1 MSAETAGERSTE
13 ASGAAVYSPVY
24 SPVYS
29 MTGFA
34 SLRLDGLEAGT
45 VTLSIKSVNHRFFDP
60 QVRLPF
66 ALESLEMQVRRQLK
80 ESVRRGHIE
89 VTVQL
94 ERRGAKSAAVTVGF
108 NEELL
113 AAYVAAFREAAA
125 RHGLAAEPDLNELLR
140 LPGMLN
146 AHAVAPRDEV
156 DSLEPVVLAA
166 MPELLSQFNRAR
178 AEEGQALAE
187 TLRASMVRLAALAEE
202 ASSLR
207 EGVRSATFER
217 LRGRIAELTQEAA
230 PSEERLLAEAALLAE
245 RSDVEEEL
253 VRLRTHAERFLAML
267 DGGGELGKRLDFLV
281 QELNREANTLLSKT
295 SGASSGNGL
304 RITDLGLEMKVEIE
318 RAKEQVQN
326 LE

>member
-1 MSAETAGERSTE
+1 MSVETAGEMSTE
-13 ASGAAVYSPVY
+13 ASGAAVD

-34 SLRLDGLEAGT
+34 SLRLDGREAGT

-66 ALESLEMQVRRQLK
+66 ALESLEMQIRRLLK

-94 ERRGAKSAAVTVGF
+94 ERRGAKSAAATVVF

-113 AAYVAAFREAAA
+113 AAYVAAFRGAAA
-125 RHGLAAEPDLNELLR
+125 RHSLTAEPDLNELLR

-146 AHAVAPRDEV
+146 AHAAPPRDEV
-156 DSLEPVVLAA
+156 ETLEPVVLAA
-166 MPELLSQFNRAR
+166 MPELLAQFNRAR
-178 AEEGQALAE
+178 AEEGRALAE

-202 ASSLR
+202 ASTLR

-253 VRLRTHAERFLAML
+253 VRLRTHTERFLAML

>member
-1 MSAETAGERSTE
+1 MTNG
-13 ASGAAVYSPVY
+13 VVD

-66 ALESLEMQVRRQLK
+66 ALESLEMQIRRLLK

-94 ERRGAKSAAVTVGF
+94 ERRGAKAAATVAL

-113 AAYVAAFREAAA
+113 AAYVVAFREAAA
-125 RHGLAAEPDLNELLR
+125 RHGLPAEPDLNELLR
-140 LPGMLN
+140 LPGMLSTQ
-146 AHAVAPRDEV
+146 AAAPRDEV

-166 MPELLSQFNRAR
+166 MPELLAAFNQAR
-178 AEEGQALAE
+178 AEEGAALAE
-187 TLRASMVRLAALAEE
+187 TLRTSMVRLAALAEE

-217 LRGRIAELTQEAA
+217 LRGRIAELMQEAA
-230 PSEERLLAEAALLAE
+230 PSEERLLAEAAMLAE

-253 VRLRTHAERFLAML
+253 VRLRTHTERFVAML

>member
-1 MSAETAGERSTE
+1 MSA
-13 ASGAAVYSPVY
+13 V
-24 SPVYS
+24 VYS
-29 MTGFA
+29 MTGYA
-34 SLRLDGLEAGT
+34 SMRLDGLDAGA

-66 ALESLEMQVRRQLK
+66 TLESLDTQIRKLLK

-89 VTVQL
+89 VSVQI
-94 ERRGAKSAAVTVGF
+94 ERRGAKSAVVSF
-108 NEELL
+108 NDELL
-113 AAYVAAFREAAA
+113 GAYVEAFRGAAA

-140 LPGMLN
+140 MPGMLS
-146 AHAVAPRDEV
+146 AQAAAPREEAEV
-156 DSLEPVVLAA
+156 LEPVVLAA
-166 MPELLSQFNRAR
+166 MPELLAQFNEVR
-178 AEEGQALAE
+178 AEEGTALADA
-187 TLRASMVRLAALAEE
+187 LRAGMERLAVLADE
-202 ASSLR
+202 ASTLR
-207 EGVRSATFER
+207 EGVRGVTFER
-217 LRGRIAELTQEAA
+217 LRGRLAELTQGAA

-253 VRLRTHAERFLAML
+253 VRLRTHAERFLTLLNA
-267 DGGGELGKRLDFLV
+267 GGEVGKHLDFLV

-304 RITDLGLEMKVEIE
+304 RITDIGLEMKVEIE

>member
-1 MSAETAGERSTE
+1 MSA
-13 ASGAAVYSPVY
+13 V
-24 SPVYS
+24 VYS
-29 MTGFA
+29 MTGYA
-34 SLRLDGLEAGT
+34 NVRLDGLDAGA

-66 ALESLEMQVRRQLK
+66 TLESLDTQIRKLLK

-89 VTVQL
+89 VSVQI
-94 ERRGAKSAAVTVGF
+94 ERRGAKSAVVAF
-108 NEELL
+108 NDELL
-113 AAYVAAFREAAA
+113 GAYVEAFRGAAA

-140 LPGMLN
+140 LPGMLS
-146 AHAVAPRDEV
+146 AQAAAPRDEAEV
-156 DSLEPVVLAA
+156 LEPVVLAA
-166 MPELLSQFNRAR
+166 MPQLLAQFNQVR
-178 AEEGQALAE
+178 AEEGAALADA
-187 TLRASMVRLAALAEE
+187 LRAGMERLAALADE
-202 ASSLR
+202 ASALR

-217 LRGRIAELTQEAA
+217 LRGRIAELTQGAA

-253 VRLRTHAERFLAML
+253 VRLRTHAERFLTLLNA
-267 DGGGELGKRLDFLV
+267 GGELGKHLDFLV

-304 RITDLGLEMKVEIE
+304 RITDIGLEMKVEIE